1 MLDHDNLQK
10 AENIWLGIATVMIF
24 LLFTGV
30 VASFLS
36 GTFPL
41 LQGGH
46 IAGTVDRTV
55 DPKNLAVTPFAK
67 PGLREGSNGTE
78 LFLVAK
84 VFTYDPPV
92 VRVPA
97 GQPINMHITSAD
109 VTHGFYIQGSNV
121 NLEIVPG
128 QVSSLR
134 YTFKYPGTYNV
145 ICNEYCGAGHHNMV
159 TRFIVTP
166 PEQK

>member
-1 MLDHDNLQK
+1 MLDHDKLQN
-10 AENIWLGIATVMIF
+10 AENIWLGVAVVMCV

-41 LQGGH
+41 VSGGH
-46 IAGTVDRTV
+46 ASGIASTRV

-67 PGLREGSNGTE
+67 PGLRQEGTE
-78 LFLVAK
+78 NELFMVAK
-84 VFTYDPPV
+84 VFSFDPAF

-97 GQPINMHITSAD
+97 GVSINMHITSAD
-109 VTHGFYIQGSNV
+109 VMHGFYIQGSNI
-121 NLEIVPG
+121 NLQIVPG
-128 QVSSLR
+128 QVTTLR

-145 ICNEYCGAGHHNMV
+145 ICNEYCGIGHHNMV
-159 TRFIVTP
+159 TRFVVTP
-166 PEQK
+166 PTK